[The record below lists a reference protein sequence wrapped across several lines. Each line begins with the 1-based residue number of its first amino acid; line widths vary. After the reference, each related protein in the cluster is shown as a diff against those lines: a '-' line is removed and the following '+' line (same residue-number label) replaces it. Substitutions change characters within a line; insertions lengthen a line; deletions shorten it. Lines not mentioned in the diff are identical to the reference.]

1 MNKEKSNA
9 DPDVQISRAG
19 KPRDRI
25 FDCAQDLFHRRGIR
39 GVGVE
44 AIAEAAGTSKMAL
57 YRHFDSK
64 DELILEYL
72 NYKGRKSDEIWAEI
86 EAANPGDP
94 AGQLYGFVDKAA
106 IFIAGDER
114 GCDLANAAIELTEQ
128 GHPGLRVI
136 EEFKMRQRER
146 LTNLCK
152 AAGASQPDLL
162 ADTLFL
168 LIEGARVSRRSV
180 GTNGPSA
187 NLVRTS
193 RGVIASFGVPL
204 PKACES
210 ILERETSER

>member
-9 DPDVQISRAG
+9 DPEVQISRAG

-72 NYKGRKSDEIWAEI
+72 NYKGRKSDEVWADI
-86 EAANPGDP
+86 EAESPGDP
-94 AGQLYGFVDKAA
+94 VGQLYGFMDKAA
-106 IFIAGDER
+106 IFIAEDER
-114 GCDLANAAIELTEQ
+114 GCDLANAAIELTEE

-136 EEFKMRQRER
+136 EDFKMRLRDH

-152 AAGASQPDLL
+152 AAGAAQPDLL

-180 GTNGPSA
+180 GAKGPSA
-187 NLVRTS
+187 NLLRTS
-193 RGVIASFGVPL
+193 RGVIVSFGVQSP
-204 PKACES
+204 ES
-210 ILERETSER
+210 RGSKLKSTI

>member
-1 MNKEKSNA
+1 M
-9 DPDVQISRAG
+9 
-19 KPRDRI
+19 
-25 FDCAQDLFHRRGIR
+25 
-39 GVGVE
+39 
-44 AIAEAAGTSKMAL
+44 
-57 YRHFDSK
+57 
-64 DELILEYL
+64 
-72 NYKGRKSDEIWAEI
+72 
-86 EAANPGDP
+86 
-94 AGQLYGFVDKAA
+94 DKAA

-152 AAGASQPDLL
+152 AAGASQPELL

-204 PKACES
+204 REAREPRSGARIERRSES
-210 ILERETSER
+210 RAVTPLSARSGSSAV

>member
-1 MNKEKSNA
+1 MYLPRRPRRFLTS
-9 DPDVQISRAG
+9 SRTSSVRHPG
-19 KPRDRI
+19 
-25 FDCAQDLFHRRGIR
+25 QEFHRNQGLTAPMTIHCP
-39 GVGVE
+39 G
-44 AIAEAAGTSKMAL
+44 
-57 YRHFDSK
+57 
-64 DELILEYL
+64 
-72 NYKGRKSDEIWAEI
+72 IWAEI
-86 EAANPGDP
+86 EAQNPGDP
-94 AGQLYGFVDKAA
+94 GGQLYGFMDKAA

-193 RGVIASFGVPL
+193 RGVIASFGVRP
-204 PKACES
+204 PDAS
-210 ILERETSER
+210 QSFPERQPSAQ

>member
-1 MNKEKSNA
+1 M
-9 DPDVQISRAG
+9 
-19 KPRDRI
+19 
-25 FDCAQDLFHRRGIR
+25 
-39 GVGVE
+39 
-44 AIAEAAGTSKMAL
+44 
-57 YRHFDSK
+57 
-64 DELILEYL
+64 
-72 NYKGRKSDEIWAEI
+72 
-86 EAANPGDP
+86 
-94 AGQLYGFVDKAA
+94 DKVA

-114 GCDLANAAIELTEQ
+114 GCDLANAAIELTEA

-193 RGVIASFGVPL
+193 RGVIASFGVRP
-204 PKACES
+204 PDARQS
-210 ILERETSER
+210 ILETESEHALTVLAQRWTRARTPRISLKAAHLTPDPVNFSACAARGA